1 MPTLIDTGKRLLIDA
16 GERVSRDNQAE
27 DSSLVV
33 EDYCVRRDAADILPR
48 DNQDKNVVAW
58 VMTPV
63 LIDADELCLPAARQ
77 SG

>member
-33 EDYCVRRDAADILPR
+33 EDYCVTRDAADIL
-48 DNQDKNVVAW
+48 
-58 VMTPV
+58 
-63 LIDADELCLPAARQ
+63 AARQ